1 MYDLRATF
9 TTMKTYLSLFAAAA
23 LFTACSQPTTTGTAE
38 QKPAAP
44 AYSVYGDSITAD
56 GAITMEQFAQQM
68 QGKDSMDVKL
78 TGEVTASC
86 AKKGCWMDMKMAD
99 GTPMKVHF
107 KDYAFFVPK
116 SGLEGK
122 QAIVK
127 GRAMKEVTDVAT
139 LRHYA
144 EDAGKSKEECD
155 KITAAET
162 SWSFM
167 ADGVLIKD

>member
-1 MYDLRATF
+1 
-9 TTMKTYLSLFAAAA
+9 MKTALSLFAAAG
-23 LFTACSQPTTTGTAE
+23 LFMACSNNASTAQEGATTNAPTY
-38 QKPAAP
+38 K
-44 AYSVYGDSITAD
+44 VYGDSISAE
-56 GAITMEQFAQQM
+56 GAIDMASFAKAVE
-68 QGKDSMDVKL
+68 GKDSMDVKL
-78 TGEVTASC
+78 TGEITGSC

-122 QAIVK
+122 QAIVQ
-127 GRAMKEVTDVAT
+127 GRAIKEVTDVAT

-144 EDAGKSKEECD
+144 HDAGKSDEECD

-167 ADGVLIKD
+167 ADGVLIRD